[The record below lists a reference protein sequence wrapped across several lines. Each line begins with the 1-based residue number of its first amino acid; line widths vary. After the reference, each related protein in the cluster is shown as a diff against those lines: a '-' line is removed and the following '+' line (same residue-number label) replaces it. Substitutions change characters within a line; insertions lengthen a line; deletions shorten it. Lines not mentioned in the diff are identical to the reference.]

1 MSSREA
7 FRFSHSLRVRWAELD
22 PQGIVF
28 NPNYLTYF
36 DVGVTEYWRA
46 IGCVYPGA
54 FFAQG
59 VDLFLLKATVEY
71 KTPARFDDELSVR
84 ARVRR
89 IGRTSMAFVLV
100 IERGSELLVSGE
112 LVYVFA
118 SLADR
123 KAAPVPESFR
133 RAVIDYEQTPV
144 ETSTGK

>member
-1 MSSREA
+1 MPRDD

-36 DVGVTEYWRA
+36 DVGVTEYWRV

-59 VDLFLLKATVEY
+59 VDTFLVKATVEY
-71 KTPARFDDELSVR
+71 KAPARFDDEISVR

-89 IGRTSMAFVLV
+89 IGRTSVAFLLS
-100 IERGSELLVSGE
+100 IERGGELLVSGE
-112 LVYVFA
+112 LVYVFS

-123 KAAPVPESFR
+123 KPTPVPETFR
-133 RAVIDYEQTPV
+133 RAVLGYEKAPV
-144 ETSTGK
+144 ETAPAK